1 MRFYREKLPG
11 VPLAI
16 SPELWYS
23 FFGATSNGRRFPHPS
38 GVIFFAPDS
47 KEKGVSHMIT
57 WSELF
62 QFCAIIIALISL
74 VVQIIDKKKK

>member
-1 MRFYREKLPG
+1 MEFFAVLAGEAPG
-11 VPLAI
+11 DDRVGAALAAVPNAAACIL
-16 SPELWYS
+16 S
-23 FFGATSNGRRFPHPS
+23 GA
-38 GVIFFAPDS
+38 VVFFAPDS

-62 QFCAIIIALISL
+62 QFCAIVIALISL

>member
-1 MRFYREKLPG
+1 MLSTVLPVTVG
-11 VPLAI
+11 G
-16 SPELWYS
+16 SPVY
-23 FFGATSNGRRFPHPS
+23 S

-47 KEKGVSHMIT
+47 KEKGVSNMIT

-62 QFCAIIIALISL
+62 QFCALIIALVSL